1 MLLDFMK
8 AQSAVEFL
16 ATYAWAFL
24 ILTIFISVIIVL
36 VTIKSP
42 AGYSPSSCYITTE
55 LACSESIFASNPSG
69 SIFAIAFSNNFGTN
83 LTFGQNSIVVILNY
97 RNASYNGTCL
107 PSYAPK
113 GSAVV
118 CSVNLAGISYSP
130 GSQINPSFKIRY
142 SICNNQNSC
151 SAVVYNTSGSASDTV
166 AYGKNLLSKVL
177 LYTNTGTGHII
188 LGGTGYAS
196 NTIVLL
202 INNIQYLIYA
212 QPPNGYTFNSW
223 IASTNLTVLSNA
235 QSSSVSAKG
244 PGNLEATFTT

>member
-36 VTIKSP
+36 VTIKNP
-42 AGYSPSSCYITTE
+42 AGYSPSSCYITPE

-69 SIFAIAFSNNFGTN
+69 SIFAIVFSNNLGTN
-83 LTFGQNSIVVILNY
+83 LTFSQNSIVVMPNY
-97 RNASYNGTCL
+97 LNASYNGTCL

-118 CSVNLAGISYSP
+118 CSVNLAGISYSS

-142 SICNNQNSC
+142 SICSNQNSC
-151 SAVVYNTSGSASDTV
+151 SVVYNTSGSASDTV
-166 AYGKNLLSKVL
+166 AYGKNLISKVL

-196 NTIVLL
+196 NTVVML
-202 INNIQYLIYA
+202 INNVQYSIYA

-244 PGNLEATFTT
+244 LGSLEATFAT